1 MRSFH
6 KQADAVPYPYEATIL
21 ATSSQHL
28 REFQL
33 TNDRWFSPK
42 KTIPKIEIQWVS
54 TANTVKGG

>member
-6 KQADAVPYPYEATIL
+6 KQAEAVPYPYEDTIL

-33 TNDRWFSPK
+33 SNDS
-42 KTIPKIEIQWVS
+42 
-54 TANTVKGG
+54 AADTVASRQSQEDSLVDSSS